1 MKYICVNPE
10 DIIKEVR
17 KNGVYGT
24 DRIGSRL
31 MGMGKAEVESAV
43 LSRIL
48 KPCQECVKGEVGEAD
63 IKQAFEYVDPQ
74 AYGRIGHDTI
84 WAYLREI
91 FEIEGFTEDD
101 EVVFLRYLP
110 VKAKEKYTEKENEIS
125 EEKWEKLD
133 RLFQS
138 LGPILYSDKD
148 YSLIIN
154 TVLDRYIEDLLKRDD
169 IVMEISPWGDGSITI
184 GTENFYPEDIEYFV
198 NGETIVVKSFLR
210 GSHIA
215 EVYPV
220 NNRFPDDFGTVETTF
235 YRVARNGINEEIG
248 SVSKMLDDE
257 YGFQYDCEI
266 KGRHYRK
273 KEKTTR
279 FFPNTLE
286 IRETID
292 GKENVIA
299 NPPEEVFD
307 AYAAQLVD
315 PKKLDKLKDA
325 FWKKTKFVK
334 KNKNS
339 SSHKQ
344 AEWTGVVERGNWKK
358 EMMGQTLPFGTTSEP
373 LIDERTKFVVG
384 SQEYLD
390 YYYPKNTVGKQR

>member
-63 IKQAFEYVDPQ
+63 VKKAFEYVDSE
-74 AYGRIGHDTI
+74 YYNKISRGTI
-84 WAYLREI
+84 WAYLKDI

-101 EVVFLRYLP
+101 KVVFLKYLP
-110 VKAKEKYTEKENEIS
+110 PRTKENYSKEEEEIS

-138 LGPILYSDKD
+138 LGPISYSDEE
-148 YSLIIN
+148 YSLIVN
-154 TVLDRYIEDLLKRDD
+154 MVLDRYIEDLLKRDD
-169 IVMEISPWGDGSITI
+169 IVLEISPWGDDSITI
-184 GTENFYPEDIEYFV
+184 GTENFYPENIEYYV
-198 NGETIVVKSFLR
+198 NGETIVVESFIR
-210 GSHIA
+210 GSHRA

-235 YRVARNGINEEIG
+235 YRVARNGINEKIG
-248 SVSKMLDDE
+248 SVSKMLDGE
-257 YGFQYDCEI
+257 YGLQYDCEI

-273 KEKTTR
+273 NEKTTR

-299 NPPEEVFD
+299 NPPEEEFV
-307 AYAAQLVD
+307 AYTAKLVD
-315 PKKLDKLKDA
+315 LKKLDKLKDA
-325 FWKKTKFVK
+325 FWEKTKFVK
-334 KNKNS
+334 KNKKS

-358 EMMGQTLPFGTTSEP
+358 EMMGQALSFETP
-373 LIDERTKFVVG
+373 LSSSQTPIIDSSKHR
-384 SQEYLD
+384 
-390 YYYPKNTVGKQR
+390 